1 MIFLYRSIL
10 KLGMMQQP
18 EKEDGRLNIDMTA
31 KLENEYGVISLERE
45 VIARIAGYA
54 AMECYGIVGMAAK
67 NVKDGLVQLLK
78 LESLTKGIKM
88 KINANKISLD
98 LHIIVEYGTNI
109 SAIADNIISTV
120 TYTVEE
126 YTGLAVENV
135 NVFVDGIRVDN

>member
-1 MIFLYRSIL
+1 MA
-10 KLGMMQQP
+10 
-18 EKEDGRLNIDMTA
+18 A
-31 KLENEYGVISLERE
+31 KLENEYGVISIDRE

-54 AMECYGIVGMAAK
+54 AIECYGIVGMAAK

-88 KINANKISLD
+88 RIDTNRVSID

-120 TYTVEE
+120 KYSVEE
-126 YTGLAVENV
+126 FTGVEVEDV
-135 NVFVDGIRVDN
+135 NIFVDGVRVDN